1 MKWFL
6 VAALV
11 VMSVGCINGAVI
23 PENQGLEFERR
34 DILTDEQIAKIIL
47 DVIEKTQ
54 SYGIMDIITHLP
66 GLIKQLKPILTKY
79 MHIIMDSELSVSE
92 KLDQIWEH
100 TKDSMVPIIKLVG
113 SEAAKEIMKHL
124 IIAAAGSLGR

>member
-1 MKWFL
+1 
-6 VAALV
+6 
-11 VMSVGCINGAVI
+11 MSCF
-23 PENQGLEFERR
+23 QGLEFERR

-79 MHIIMDSELSVSE
+79 MVSV
-92 KLDQIWEH
+92 
-100 TKDSMVPIIKLVG
+100 TVG
-113 SEAAKEIMKHL
+113 NVN
-124 IIAAAGSLGR
+124 IAGL